1 MYESE
6 CTLGSIKKTL
16 SLYHSFNFQFW
27 SIWLSEFVCTFS
39 FKFRWM
45 SFRCI
50 LPSIYYQSCTSGE
63 QYLVSYIYKK
73 HYGFTK
79 LQIQQ
84 MKQLRWL
91 GRRRIY
97 LYWFT
102 NWIFLKLKLLM
113 ATHCWKAQNN
123 ISLGKEMPRFCSI
136 WKTIT
141 EFLQRSKVRKGKEL
155 SRSLVWILA
164 GVEVPRSGLP
174 VKHRSLPDFE
184 SGLQE
189 TRVIEER
196 PPNDN
201 SVKSWGSIIET
212 NQMRSNLK

>member
-1 MYESE
+1 MHIAQENHPLNSSVYESE
-6 CTLGSIKKTL
+6 CTFGSIKKTL

-27 SIWLSEFVCTFS
+27 SIWLSEFVCPFS

-91 GRRRIY
+91 GRRKIY

-102 NWIFLKLKLLM
+102 NWIFLKLKLL
-113 ATHCWKAQNN
+113 KFPSPPQ
-123 ISLGKEMPRFCSI
+123 
-136 WKTIT
+136 
-141 EFLQRSKVRKGKEL
+141 
-155 SRSLVWILA
+155 
-164 GVEVPRSGLP
+164 LP
-174 VKHRSLPDFE
+174 C
-184 SGLQE
+184 
-189 TRVIEER
+189 
-196 PPNDN
+196 
-201 SVKSWGSIIET
+201 
-212 NQMRSNLK
+212 

>member
-1 MYESE
+1 MYFKAQGQMHIAQENHLWPPKFVSVW
-6 CTLGSIKKTL
+6 IRMHIWFHKKTL

-27 SIWLSEFVCTFS
+27 SIWLSEFVCPFS

-102 NWIFLKLKLLM
+102 NWIFFKLKLLM
-113 ATHCWKAQNN
+113 ATHCWKA
-123 ISLGKEMPRFCSI
+123 
-136 WKTIT
+136 
-141 EFLQRSKVRKGKEL
+141 
-155 SRSLVWILA
+155 
-164 GVEVPRSGLP
+164 
-174 VKHRSLPDFE
+174 
-184 SGLQE
+184 
-189 TRVIEER
+189 
-196 PPNDN
+196 
-201 SVKSWGSIIET
+201 
-212 NQMRSNLK
+212 